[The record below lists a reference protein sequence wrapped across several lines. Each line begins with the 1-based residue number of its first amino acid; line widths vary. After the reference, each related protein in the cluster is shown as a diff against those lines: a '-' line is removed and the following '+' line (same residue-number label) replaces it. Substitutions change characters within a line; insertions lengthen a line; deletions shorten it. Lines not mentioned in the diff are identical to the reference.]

1 MNKFNPIFSLAGRAM
16 IALIFVLS
24 GLSKISAIE
33 GTQGYMEAMGV
44 PGLLIYPA
52 ILFEVVAG
60 LAIIAGFQTRLVA
73 LALAGFTLLLALI
86 FHNQL
91 GDQTQF
97 ILFIKNVA
105 IAGGLLFLARHG
117 AGELSIDNRR
127 AAAAIS
133 TSA

>member
-44 PGLLIYPA
+44 PGILIYPA

-105 IAGGLLFLARHG
+105 IAGGFLFLARYG

-127 AAAAIS
+127 SAAVAS
-133 TSA
+133 TS